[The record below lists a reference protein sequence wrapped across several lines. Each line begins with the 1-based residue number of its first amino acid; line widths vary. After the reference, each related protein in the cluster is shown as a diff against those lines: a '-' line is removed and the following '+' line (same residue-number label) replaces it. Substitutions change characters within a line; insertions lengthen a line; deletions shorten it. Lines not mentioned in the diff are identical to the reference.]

1 VQLVLSVFALTVATL
16 TVVLAARR
24 LLNLGSQ
31 LVFGRLIAVGGMVAF
46 SAGPTEMV
54 EAPQYHL
61 RFEVGGSGVFHN
73 VAVHLLGLT
82 ESPDGEAPVPPA
94 RRHTMSAGDDPI
106 DWTFTVPD
114 VKSAPNAWVMVSWVR
129 PYLEGIDSEAV
140 AQRLNEDQLYEWRW
154 YTEPTRFLRTGV
166 RNLARRYPRR
176 STQALRELSLY
187 GRWRRTTSS
196 SRIDMLG
203 PADSPPPMKSRQ
215 AEGEPA

>member
-1 VQLVLSVFALTVATL
+1 MQLVLSVFALTVATL
-16 TVVLAARR
+16 TLVLAARR

-31 LVFGRLIAVGGMVAF
+31 LVFSRFIAVGGMVAF
-46 SAGPTEMV
+46 SAARTETV
-54 EAPQYHL
+54 EALEHHV

-82 ESPDGEAPVPPA
+82 ESPNGEAAVPPP
-94 RRHTMSAGDDPI
+94 RRGTMSAGDDPI
-106 DWTFTVPD
+106 DWTFTVADP
-114 VKSAPNAWVMVSWVR
+114 SNAWVMVSWVR

-176 STQALRELSLY
+176 STQAMRELSLY

-203 PADSPPPMKSRQ
+203 PADSPPPTK
-215 AEGEPA
+215 APA

>member
-16 TVVLAARR
+16 TLLLAARR

-31 LVFGRLIAVGGMVAF
+31 LVYSRLFAVGGMAAF
-46 SAGPTEMV
+46 SAGRTETV
-54 EAPQYHL
+54 EAPQYHV

-73 VAVHLLGLT
+73 VAVRLHGLT

-94 RRHTMSAGDDPI
+94 RRPTLSAGDDPI

-114 VKSAPNAWVMVSWVR
+114 VKSASNAWVMVSWVR
-129 PYLEGIDSEAV
+129 PLEGIDSEAI

-154 YTEPTRFLRTGV
+154 YSEPTRFLRTGV

-176 STQALRELSLY
+176 STQTMRELSLY
-187 GRWRRTTSS
+187 GKWRRTTSS

-203 PADSPPPMKSRQ
+203 PADSPPPAKSRQ
-215 AEGEPA
+215 ADGEPV